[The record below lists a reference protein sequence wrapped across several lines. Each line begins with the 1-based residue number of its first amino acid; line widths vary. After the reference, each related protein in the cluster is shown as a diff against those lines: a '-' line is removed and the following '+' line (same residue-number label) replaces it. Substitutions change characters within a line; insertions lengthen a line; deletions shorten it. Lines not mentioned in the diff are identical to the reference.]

1 MFQTMRFIFVLLSLG
16 FALAA
21 LLPAP
26 VAVKPAAATD
36 PAGDDADD
44 PAIWVHPKDPARSL
58 VIGTNKA
65 AAPRGALVVY
75 GLDGRARQRIEPLD
89 RPNNVDVEYG
99 LRLAGRRADI
109 AVVTERY
116 QKRLRVFR
124 IDEKTGTLEDV
135 SSGGG
140 IAVFE
145 GREGRGREPMG
156 IALYRRPRDGAVFA
170 IVSPKEGPMEGYLEQ
185 YLLEDDGTGRV
196 RGRKVRAF
204 GAFSGAGE
212 IEAVAVDDELG
223 YVYYADEDVG
233 LRKYHADPDHPLAAK
248 ELAFFGRQGYQGNRE
263 GLAIY
268 ATAKG
273 KGFLISTDQIRGNS
287 RYLLYR
293 REGTAADA
301 HDHSEVV
308 AVLEG
313 GADATDGIDATAR
326 PLGRAFPRGLL
337 AAMNSSGKNFLLFN
351 WSDIDAALRRPN

>member
-1 MFQTMRFIFVLLSLG
+1 MFETKRLPAVCFAA
-16 FALAA
+16 ALAA
-21 LLPAP
+21 AALSPEP
-26 VAVKPAAATD
+26 VRLKPAVATES
-36 PAGDDADD
+36 AGDDADD
-44 PAIWVHPKDPARSL
+44 PAIWVHPKDASRSL
-58 VIGTNKA
+58 VLGTNKA

-75 GLDGRARQRIEPLD
+75 DLEGRVRQRIEPLD

-99 LRLAGRRADI
+99 IRLGGRRADI

-124 IDEKTGTLEDV
+124 IDEKTGMLEDV

-140 IAVFE
+140 IPVFE
-145 GREGRGREPMG
+145 DREGRGREPMG
-156 IALYRRPRDGAVFA
+156 IALYRRPRDGAIFA
-170 IVSPKEGPMEGYLEQ
+170 IVSPKEGPLDGYLQQ

-196 RGRKVRAF
+196 KGRLVRSF

-233 LRKYHADPDHPLAAK
+233 IRKYHADPDHPMAGK
-248 ELAFFGRQGYQGNRE
+248 ELAFFGRTGYQGNRE
-263 GLAIY
+263 GLALY
-268 ATAKG
+268 ATG
-273 KGFLISTDQIRGNS
+273 KGRGYLISTDQIPGNS

-293 REGTAADA
+293 REGSAADP

-313 GADATDGIDATAR
+313 GADATDGIEAVSR

-337 AAMNSSGKNFLLFN
+337 AAMNSAGKNFFLFN
-351 WSDIDAALRRPN
+351 WADVDAALGRR

>member
-1 MFQTMRFIFVLLSLG
+1 MFQTSRLLSVA
-16 FALAA
+16 ALAA
-21 LLPAP
+21 LAGAALLPEP
-26 VAVKPAAATD
+26 VAVKPAVVTES
-36 PAGDDADD
+36 AGNDADD
-44 PAIWVHPKDPARSL
+44 PAVWIHPKDPSRSL

-65 AAPRGALVVY
+65 AAPQGALVVY
-75 GLDGRARQRIEPLD
+75 GLDGKTRQRIEPLD

-99 LRLAGRRADI
+99 LKLAGRRADI
-109 AVVTERY
+109 AVATERY

-124 IDEKTGTLEDV
+124 IDEKTGMLEDV

-140 IAVFE
+140 IPVFE

-156 IALYRRPRDGAVFA
+156 IALYRRPLDGAIFA
-170 IVSPKEGPMEGYLEQ
+170 IVSPKEGPLDGYLEQ
-185 YLLEDDGTGRV
+185 YLLEDDGSGKV
-196 RGRKVRAF
+196 RGRKVREF

-233 LRKYHADPDHPLAAK
+233 IRKYHADPDHPLARK
-248 ELAFFGRQGYQGNRE
+248 ELALFGRAGYQGDRE

-273 KGFLISTDQIRGNS
+273 KGYLISTDQVKGNS

-293 REGTAADA
+293 REGTAADP

-308 AVLEG
+308 AVIEG
-313 GADATDGIDATAR
+313 GADSTDGIDATSR
-326 PLGRAFPRGLL
+326 PLGRAWPKGML
-337 AAMNSSGKNFLLFN
+337 AAMNSAGKNFFLYN
-351 WSDIDAALRRPN
+351 WADIEAAMGRR